1 MKKAKIL
8 VAFALLLA
16 MCLPLVACGGTLT
29 KDELVGEWGHESDS
43 VVAAFSFTEQ
53 GTFGFVYSKIAGDDF
68 SGFGISDYKS
78 GGGTYTIEGNTV
90 NLKFSAD
97 SDKLGNQ
104 SLNYKN
110 GKLYL
115 GNYELTKD

>member
-1 MKKAKIL
+1 MKKVKIL

-29 KDELVGEWGHESDS
+29 KDNLVGEWSHESDN
-43 VVAAFSFTEQ
+43 VVAAFSFTESS
-53 GTFGFVYSKIAGDDF
+53 FGFSFISVSGDDF
-68 SGFGISDYKS
+68 SGFGVDIYKS

-110 GKLYL
+110 GKLCL
-115 GNYELTKD
+115 GDYELTKD

>member
-16 MCLPLVACGGTLT
+16 MCLPLVACGETLT
-29 KDELVGEWGHESDS
+29 KDKLVGEWSHESDS
-43 VVAAFSFTEQ
+43 LIAAFTFTESS
-53 GTFGFVYSKIAGDDF
+53 FGFSYVRVSGDDF
-68 SGFGISDYKS
+68 DGYGVDAFKA
-78 GGGTYTIEGNTV
+78 GGGTYTIEGNTI

-104 SLNYKN
+104 TLTYKN

-115 GNYELTKD
+115 GNYELTKE

>member
-1 MKKAKIL
+1 MKKVKIL

-16 MCLPLVACGGTLT
+16 MCLPLVACGMLT
-29 KDELVGEWGHESDS
+29 MDNLVGEWSHESDS

-53 GTFGFVYSKIAGDDF
+53 GTFGFVYTKIAGDDF

-78 GGGTYTIEGNTV
+78 GGSTYTIEGNKV

-97 SDKLGNQ
+97 SDKLGNYT
-104 SLNYKN
+104 LTYKN
-110 GKLYL
+110 GNLYL
-115 GNYELTKD
+115 GDYKLTKD